1 MFLVFRWLSIRLEL
15 IGNLIVF
22 CSALF
27 AVLFRHSDNVTAGL
41 IGLSVS
47 YAFNVTQTLNWAV
60 RMSSELETNIVSV
73 ERIQEYA
80 NTETEVY
87 SHFNR
92 VLYYIEI

>member
-1 MFLVFRWLSIRLEL
+1 M

-27 AVLFRHSDNVTAGL
+27 AVLFRNDDQVTAGL

-60 RMSSELETNIVSV
+60 RMSSELEANIVSV

-80 NTETEVY
+80 NTPTEVKILTFILTNLKN
-87 SHFNR
+87 FNH
-92 VLYYIEI
+92 LETNQWN

>member
-1 MFLVFRWLSIRLEL
+1 MSIRLEL

-27 AVLFRHSDNVTAGL
+27 AVLFRDVDHVTAGL

-47 YAFNVTQTLNWAV
+47 YAYNVTQTLNWAV
-60 RMSSELETNIVSV
+60 RMSSELETNIVSI

-80 NTETEVY
+80 NTKTEVNFVVNSFY
-87 SHFNR
+87 
-92 VLYYIEI
+92 